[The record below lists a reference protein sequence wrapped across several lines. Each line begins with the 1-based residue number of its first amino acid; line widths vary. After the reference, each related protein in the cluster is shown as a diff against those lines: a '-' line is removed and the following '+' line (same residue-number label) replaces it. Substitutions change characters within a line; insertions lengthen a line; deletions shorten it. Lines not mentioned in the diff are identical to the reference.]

1 VDGNGFAEIVD
12 GTLEIA
18 QAEFGDTP
26 QEIGLKSIR
35 LGVDGHIKLL
45 DGLGV
50 VFLLQVHLAVEKEML
65 IIDLSPDGQKKEQ
78 KQDDKD
84 MTRCQSVLQLSVSFF
99 ETSKIAEN

>member
-1 VDGNGFAEIVD
+1 VNADGFAEIID
-12 GTLEIA
+12 GAFEIS
-18 QAEFGDTP
+18 QAEFGDAA
-26 QEIGLKSIR
+26 QEIGLKTVGFGI
-35 LGVDGHIKLL
+35 DGHIEFL